1 MNAMVLSGSPCGLN
15 CCEDTPA
22 QPALRTARPA
32 AAALEIFM
40 LPLCCRGGDAA
51 CPAGGSASRLHQIV
65 QRVPQSDTNVGI
77 GELAGD
83 EQMRMLQALLP
94 AVVILGAWELGAL
107 FLFDPRF
114 IGQPSAIF
122 RHLGEEIV
130 KPGIWSD
137 AAITFWEIM
146 LGYVLGA
153 ITGGALGF
161 WLGFRPRLAR
171 LVEPYILIFSAIP
184 KIAIAPIIIIALGIG
199 TQSKVAI
206 VVSMVF
212 FLMFYAVFSGVKQIE
227 PDFIHQAR
235 IMGASRGAVISSI
248 VFAVIGALIGEFI
261 AARAGLGF
269 YILNASGAFNING
282 IWVGVIFIIA
292 LVFVLA
298 TIIGI
303 VERRVLR
310 WLPDL
315 GS

>member
-1 MNAMVLSGSPCGLN
+1 
-15 CCEDTPA
+15 
-22 QPALRTARPA
+22 
-32 AAALEIFM
+32 
-40 LPLCCRGGDAA
+40 
-51 CPAGGSASRLHQIV
+51 
-65 QRVPQSDTNVGI
+65 
-77 GELAGD
+77 
-83 EQMRMLQALLP
+83 MRIIQGLLP
-94 AVVILGAWELGAL
+94 AIVIIGAWEFGAW

-122 RHLGEEIV
+122 LHLLDEIV
-130 KPGIWSD
+130 KPRIWND

-146 LGYVLGA
+146 LGYILGA
-153 ITGGALGF
+153 IAGGAFGF
-161 WLGFRPRLAR
+161 VLGFRPRLAR
-171 LVEPYILIFSAIP
+171 IVEPYILIFSAIP

-235 IMGASRGAVISSI
+235 IMGASRSTVIAHVVIPAIAPNIFDGLKTSI
-248 VFAVIGALIGEFI
+248 IFAVIGALIGEFI
-261 AARAGLGF
+261 AAKAGLGF

-282 IWVGVIFIIA
+282 IWVGVILIIA
-292 LVFVLA
+292 LVFALT

-310 WLPDL
+310 WLPEL
-315 GS
+315 SSGKG

>member
-1 MNAMVLSGSPCGLN
+1 V
-15 CCEDTPA
+15 
-22 QPALRTARPA
+22 
-32 AAALEIFM
+32 
-40 LPLCCRGGDAA
+40 
-51 CPAGGSASRLHQIV
+51 
-65 QRVPQSDTNVGI
+65 
-77 GELAGD
+77 
-83 EQMRMLQALLP
+83 
-94 AVVILGAWELGAL
+94 

-122 RHLGEEIV
+122 RHLLEEIV

-153 ITGGALGF
+153 ITGGVVGF

-171 LVEPYILIFSAIP
+171 IVEPYILIFSAIP

-206 VVSMVF
+206 VISMVF

-235 IMGASRGAVISSI
+235 IMGASRSTVISRIVIPAIAPNIFDGLKTSI
-248 VFAVIGALIGEFI
+248 IFAVIGALIGEFI
-261 AARAGLGF
+261 AAKAGLGF

-282 IWVGVIFIIA
+282 IWVGVILIIA
-292 LVFVLA
+292 LVFVLT

-310 WLPDL
+310 WLPDP
-315 GS
+315 GSGKGGI